1 MIESLA
7 CEVIHNALEGFK
19 VTRKWICQFLKQYMN
34 WTFKVETTTTSKLP
48 NDWDQQGREM
58 GYRVAYLVKT
68 YNIPIAQWVKSDQ
81 NGLHLV
87 PITKE

>member
-1 MIESLA
+1 
-7 CEVIHNALEGFK
+7 
-19 VTRKWICQFLKQYMN
+19 
-34 WTFKVETTTTSKLP
+34 VETTTTSKLP